1 MKDKLL
7 NLLLLFLLI
16 LLTINLF
23 NPKKEENK
31 LSNTIVLE
39 TQNSY
44 TVPASIKIDVLNQTS
59 SWFLFNTCNDVFIK
73 KDSKVITPTNCEDV
87 NIPSWWNFLIDL
99 SDEFSKFSETWKYYV
114 TLKKDNI
121 DVISQFEIEHRW
133 FFWKFFIFFFY
144 APIYNLMAFL
154 LEITNYSLGWAIIIV
169 TIIIRLILLYPQHK
183 MMVSQAKMQKIQ
195 PKIKEIQDKHKWNH
209 QMLWVELMQL
219 YKDEKVNPMW
229 SCWLLLIQMPILIV
243 IYNVIVWIQNTS
255 NTYYL
260 YSFLWDYDMS
270 NIAANFYG
278 IDLFWIWWLNWFILA
293 IIVWLLQY
301 VQVKL
306 SLYFTKNSKNKNE
319 VVLEKKKDSSDY
331 SNLMPDPELLNKF
344 MLYWMPIMIAFVTY
358 TFFAWVGLYWW
369 IWTIFMIFQQLI
381 VNKILKK

>member
-169 TIIIRLILLYPQHK
+169 TIIIRFILLYPQHK

-229 SCWLLLIQMPILIV
+229 SCGLLLIQMPILIV

-369 IWTIFMIFQQLI
+369 IWTIFMILQQLF

>member
-369 IWTIFMIFQQLI
+369 IWTIFMILQQLF

>member
-229 SCWLLLIQMPILIV
+229 SCGLLLIQMPILIV

-369 IWTIFMIFQQLI
+369 IWTIFMILQQLF

>member
-7 NLLLLFLLI
+7 NFLLI
-16 LLTINLF
+16 FLLVFLTLNLF
-23 NPKKEENK
+23 TKEKQENK
-31 LSNTIVLE
+31 LSNSIILTTDE
-39 TQNSY
+39 SY
-44 TVPASIKIDVLNQTS
+44 TVPAWVKINVKNETS
-59 SWFLFNTCNDVFIK
+59 TWFVFNTCENLQIK
-73 KDSKVITPTNCEDV
+73 KDSKIISSNHCKDIEIKSGETYLV
-87 NIPSWWNFLIDL
+87 DL
-99 SDEFSKFSETWKYYV
+99 SNEFSKFSETWKYYIN
-114 TLKKDNI
+114 LKKENI
-121 DVISQFEIEHRW
+121 DVITQFEIEHRW
-133 FFWKFFIFFFY
+133 FFGKFFVFFFY
-144 APIYNLMAFL
+144 APIYNLMVFL
-154 LEITNYSLGWAIIIV
+154 LEMTSYSLGWAIIII

-260 YSFLWDYDMS
+260 YNFLNNYNMS
-270 NIAANFYG
+270 SISSNFFW
-278 IDLFWIWWLNWFILA
+278 IDLFWVWWLNGFILA
-293 IIVWLLQY
+293 ILVWLLQY
-301 VQVKL
+301 IQVKL
-306 SLYFTKNSKNKNE
+306 SLYYNSHNKKKE
-319 VVLEKKKDSSDY
+319 VVLEKKKDANNY
-331 SNLMPDPELLNKF
+331 SEFMPDPDMLNKF

-369 IWTIFMIFQQLI
+369 TWTIFIIFQQLF

>member
-7 NLLLLFLLI
+7 NFLLI
-16 LLTINLF
+16 FLLIFLTLNLF
-23 NPKKEENK
+23 LEKPKENK
-31 LSNTIVLE
+31 LSNTISIKTDE
-39 TQNSY
+39 SY
-44 TVPASIKIDVLNQTS
+44 TVPASIKLEIKNETQNNFS
-59 SWFLFNTCNDVFIK
+59 FNTCNDLNIK
-73 KDSKVITPTNCEDV
+73 KDSNKIIIEKCSDIT
-87 NIPSWWNFLIDL
+87 ISSWSGYIVDL
-99 SDEFSKFSETWKYYV
+99 SNEFAKFSEAWKYYIN
-114 TLKKDNI
+114 LKKENI
-121 DVISQFEIEHRW
+121 DIISQFDVEHRW
-133 FFWKFFIFFFY
+133 FFGKFFIFFFY

-154 LEITNYSLGWAIIIV
+154 LEITSYSLGWAIIII
-169 TIIIRLILLYPQHK
+169 TIIIRIFLLYPQHK

-229 SCWLLLIQMPILIV
+229 SCGLLLIQMPILLV

-260 YSFLWDYDMS
+260 YWFLSDYNMS
-270 NIAANFYG
+270 NISSNFFWFDLYG
-278 IDLFWIWWLNWFILA
+278 IWGTNWVILA

-301 VQVKL
+301 IQVKL
-306 SLYFTKNSKNKNE
+306 SLYYTKHKEKNE
-319 VVLEKKKDSSDY
+319 VVLEKKKDSSNY
-331 SNLMPDPELLNKF
+331 SEFMPDPDMLNKF
-344 MLYWMPIMIAFVTY
+344 MLYGMPVMIAFVTY

-369 IWTIFMIFQQLI
+369 IWTIFMIFQQLF